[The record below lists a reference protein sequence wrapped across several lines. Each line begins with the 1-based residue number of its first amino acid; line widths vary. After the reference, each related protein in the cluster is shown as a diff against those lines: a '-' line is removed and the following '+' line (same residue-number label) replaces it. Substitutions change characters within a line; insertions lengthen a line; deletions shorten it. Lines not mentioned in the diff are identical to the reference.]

1 MNVQFDNALC
11 WDFNDH
17 FIGGFARVR
26 SQRLRDA
33 DQRWLVYMEAGPMID
48 LAPAGLGAAFGS
60 TFATC
65 RAVMDDFGS
74 LVQVTPWK

>member
-1 MNVQFDNALC
+1 MIVQFDNAWG

-26 SQRLRDA
+26 SQRLRD
-33 DQRWLVYMEAGPMID
+33 DPRWLVYMEAGPMID
-48 LAPAGLGAAFGS
+48 LAPGGLGRDSGS

-65 RAVMDDFGS
+65 RAVMDDFGD